1 MMLLTRLFPLWAILV
16 SAAALA
22 VPAPFA
28 AAQPAVLPLLSLVM
42 LGMGLTLAPADFRG
56 VLAMPRLVAIGVAL
70 QYTVM
75 PLGAALV
82 SRLLA
87 LPPEQAL
94 GMVLVGAASG
104 GTASNVI
111 TYLARGNVALSV
123 TMTAVST
130 LLAVALTPAWTLALA
145 GRATPVPVAGLV
157 QTVALVAVGPVLAGM
172 LLRHVAGAAAE
183 RFTAVFPAMSVA
195 AVCLIIGIIVGLNAG
210 RVAAVGP
217 LLALAVVLHNGLGLA
232 AGYGLARLAGAPV
245 REARTL
251 AIEVGMQNSG
261 LAVALALKFFTP
273 MAALPGAM
281 FSLWHNVSGALLAGW
296 WASRPPGGPGRT

>member
-1 MMLLTRLFPLWAILV
+1 MLL
-16 SAAALA
+16 SALALA

-28 AAQPAVLPLLSLVM
+28 AAQPAVLPLLALVM
-42 LGMGLTLAPADFRG
+42 LGMGLTLTPADFRA
-56 VLAMPRLVAIGVAL
+56 VLAMPRLVATGVAL

-75 PLGAALV
+75 PLGAVAVSWAL
-82 SRLLA
+82 S

-94 GMVLVGAASG
+94 GMLLVGAASG

-145 GRATPVPVAGLV
+145 GQAMPVPLAGLV
-157 QTVALVAVGPVLAGM
+157 QTVALVAVGPVLVGM
-172 LLRHVAGAAAE
+172 LLRRFLRRAAP
-183 RFTAVFPAMSVA
+183 RFTAVFPAVSVA
-195 AVCLIIGIIVGLNAG
+195 AICAIIAIIVGLNAT
-210 RVAAVGP
+210 RIATVGP

-232 AGYGLARLAGAPV
+232 AGYGLARGLGAGLA
-245 REARTL
+245 EARTI

-273 MAALPGAM
+273 VAALPGAL
-281 FSLWHNVSGALLAGW
+281 FSLWHNVSGAALAAF
-296 WASRPPGGPGRT
+296 WASRPPPGQGGPG